1 MANPIQTGT
10 AVIEGI
16 GNSGSAIT
24 VSGFATFLLQNL
36 DLTHKFDR
44 REVKDATGE
53 DAQLSARN
61 AYVEMTVDFV
71 PSGANR
77 AAAVAVVT
85 FPTALSAVTI
95 ANCEVGEVNG
105 VWIYMGDAKLQL
117 KNGENGTYSLPL
129 RQYTNGTQNTALST
143 TAS

>member
-1 MANPIQTGT
+1 MANPVQTGT
-10 AVIEGI
+10 ATIEGI
-16 GNSGSAIT
+16 GNSGSAIS

-44 REVKDATGE
+44 REVKDASGN

-71 PSGANR
+71 PSGATR
-77 AAAVAVVT
+77 AAAVAVVV
-85 FPTALSAVTI
+85 FPTGLTKVTI

-105 VWIYMGDAKLQL
+105 DWIYMGDAKLQL
-117 KNGENGTYSLPL
+117 KNTESGTYSLPL
-129 RQYTNGTQNTALST
+129 RQYVDSTQNSSLST
-143 TAS
+143 AAS

>member
-1 MANPIQTGT
+1 MPNPIQTGT
-10 AVIEGI
+10 AAIEGI

-44 REVKDATGE
+44 REVKDAEGN

-77 AAAVAVVT
+77 AAAVAVVA
-85 FPTALSAVTI
+85 FPTALAKVTI

-105 VWIYMGDAKLQL
+105 DWVYMGDAKLQL
-117 KNGENGTYSLPL
+117 KNAENGTYSLPL
-129 RQYTNGTQNTALST
+129 RQYTNSTQNGSLTT